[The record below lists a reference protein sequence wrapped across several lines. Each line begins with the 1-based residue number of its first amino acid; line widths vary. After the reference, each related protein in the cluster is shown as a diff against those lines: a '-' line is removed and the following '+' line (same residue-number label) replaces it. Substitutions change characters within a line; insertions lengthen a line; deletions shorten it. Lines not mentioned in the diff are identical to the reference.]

1 MDPDNTQPEN
11 DFPSLIQGKPSD
23 SENKKRFKPILMLS
37 LTIFLLIGV
46 LLILTKPALTGYVVS
61 AQFEDNEMEVS
72 DFIKEQETVKTDLTI
87 TKTNLDTFQGL
98 NDDYFDELVDEK
110 KKNFECEQNQNEIQY
125 KYDQLESEYEFEKSK
140 LEKEYEQKKQELETT
155 STQTQQKYNDLKT
168 LYDATIGNAA
178 RNICCKAKVD
188 NQNID
193 SYIISNSMIVCTSD
207 GENKIIC

>member
-23 SENKKRFKPILMLS
+23 AENKKRFKPILMLS